1 VSTHEVPTGDPSLF
15 WFIDHNPKS
24 STKPLRIELR
34 RLFEGARVPTTKE
47 QGWGMSS
54 LVGFGNAA
62 AQPGEIAD
70 EKSRILRVAARASE
84 FTGAS
89 AA

>member
-1 VSTHEVPTGDPSLF
+1 MSTHEVPTGDPALF
-15 WFIDHNPKS
+15 WFTDHNPKS

-34 RLFEGARVPTTKE
+34 RLFEGASIPATKE
-47 QGWGMSS
+47 QGRGMSS
-54 LVGFGNAA
+54 LVGFGNSA
-62 AQPGEIAD
+62 AQPGEVAA
-70 EKSRILRVAARASE
+70 EKQRVLRVAARAAE

>member
-1 VSTHEVPTGDPSLF
+1 MSSAEVPTGDPTLF
-15 WFIDHNPKS
+15 WRTVHNPTS
-24 STKPLRIELR
+24 STKPLRIELC
-34 RLFEGARVPTTKE
+34 RLKEGAQLPRPE
-47 QGWGMSS
+47 QKQGLWT

-70 EKSRILRVAARASE
+70 EKARILRVASRAAE
-84 FTGAS
+84 FVGVS